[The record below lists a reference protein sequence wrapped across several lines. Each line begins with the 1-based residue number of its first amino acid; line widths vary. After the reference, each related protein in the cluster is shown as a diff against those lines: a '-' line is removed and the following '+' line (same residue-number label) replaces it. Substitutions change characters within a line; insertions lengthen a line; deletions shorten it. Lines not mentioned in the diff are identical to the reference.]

1 MINFLNL
8 FKYHAFCLLAVVCG
22 NALAAESDGLSEK
35 ALFDALISNL
45 GIYFFAMVCCFTV
58 YGIYKIKQSTL
69 SNRSTDQQTPASYFK
84 PPFSQ

>member
-35 ALFDALISNL
+35 ALFDALIS
-45 GIYFFAMVCCFTV
+45 I
-58 YGIYKIKQSTL
+58 
-69 SNRSTDQQTPASYFK
+69 
-84 PPFSQ
+84 

>member
-35 ALFDALISNL
+35 ALFDALRNFL
-45 GIYFFAMVCCFTV
+45 FR
-58 YGIYKIKQSTL
+58 YGLLLHRLRHLQ
-69 SNRSTDQQTPASYFK
+69 N
-84 PPFSQ
+84 

>member
-8 FKYHAFCLLAVVCG
+8 FKYHAFCLLAVVYG

-45 GIYFFAMVCCFTV
+45 GIYFFAMVCCV
-58 YGIYKIKQSTL
+58 EAYGIYKINSQKIKRINTV
-69 SNRSTDQQTPASYFK
+69 RCGA
-84 PPFSQ
+84 PF